1 MMLTDLE
8 IAQKAKMENI
18 NEVAKQIDLTE
29 KDLELYG
36 NYKAKISF
44 DAINRYKKNKRGK
57 IILVT
62 AINPTKAGEG
72 KSTTTIG
79 LGDSLSKLG
88 YKTMIALR
96 EPSLGPVMGLKG
108 GAAGGGYS
116 QVVPMEDINLHF
128 TGDIHAI
135 TSANN
140 LISSVID
147 NHLYRGNDL
156 AIDPENVIW
165 RRTMDMND
173 RALRKIEVGLS
184 LKREVPRYDGFDI
197 SVASEVMAVLCLASD
212 LDDLKTRLAKMIV
225 AYNKDGK
232 PITVKDLK
240 VEGALTMLLKDAI
253 KPNLVQTLE
262 KTPALIHG
270 GPFAN
275 IAHGANSVIATDFA
289 SRVSE
294 YVVTEAGFGAD
305 LGMEK
310 FMNIKMRTMD
320 TMPRAVVIV
329 ASIRALKLHGDANK
343 NDLETENVAAI
354 KQGIVNLEKHIES
367 VKEFNRPYVI
377 ALNRF
382 ASDTDAELDFVL
394 DWAKENNH
402 PISLSEVF
410 TKGSEGGLDLANK
423 IVDLTKDLPETKNK
437 PIYSL
442 DVSIK
447 EKINTIAKK
456 IYGAKAVKFTEEAE
470 KQIEEFNTFGWDKLP
485 ICMAKTPLSLSDD
498 KKLKG
503 RPKDFTITV
512 RELKPSIG
520 AGFIVAL
527 TGKVMTMPGLPK
539 HGAYENMDVVDGNII
554 GLF

>member
-1 MMLTDLE
+1 MLSDLQ
-8 IAQKAKMENI
+8 IAQKATMTPITEI
-18 NEVAKQIDLTE
+18 AKQINLKPE
-29 KDLELYG
+29 DLELYG
-36 NYKAKISF
+36 PFKAKISF
-44 DAINRYKKNKRGK
+44 EAINRFKQNDRGK

-79 LGDSLSKLG
+79 LGDSLKSLG

-96 EPSLGPVMGLKG
+96 EPSLGPVMGMKG

-135 TSANN
+135 GAANN

-147 NHLYRGNDL
+147 NHLYQGNAL
-156 AIDPENVIW
+156 NINPEKVIW
-165 RRTMDMND
+165 HRVVDMND
-173 RALRKIEVGLS
+173 RALRKIQVGLS
-184 LKREVPRYDGFDI
+184 LKKEVPRYDSFDI
-197 SVASEVMAVLCLASD
+197 TVASEVMAVLCLSED
-212 LDDLKTRLAKMIV
+212 LDDLKERLSRMVV
-225 AYNKDGK
+225 AYNMNDE
-232 PITVKDLK
+232 PVLVKDLK
-240 VEGALTMLLKDAI
+240 VQGALTMVLKDAI

-275 IAHGANSVIATDFA
+275 IAHGANSIIATDFA

-310 FMNIKMRTMD
+310 FMDIKMRTMD
-320 TMPRAVVIV
+320 TMPSAVVLV
-329 ASIRALKLHGDANK
+329 ASIRALKLHGLADDKTLDEENIDALK
-343 NDLETENVAAI
+343 
-354 KQGIVNLEKHIES
+354 KGIVNLEKHIES
-367 VKEFNRPYVI
+367 IQHYQRPYVI
-377 ALNRF
+377 AINRF
-382 ASDTDAELDFVL
+382 PKDTEAEVKTLL
-394 DWAKENNH
+394 DWAKANHH

-410 TKGSEGGLDLANK
+410 AKGSKGGQDLAK
-423 IVDLTKDLPETKNK
+423 KVIELTQDSVQEKNQ
-437 PIYSL
+437 PLYPL
-442 DVSIK
+442 DMPIK
-447 EKINTIAKK
+447 EKIETIAKK
-456 IYGAKAVKFTEEAE
+456 IYGAKGVVFKDKA
-470 KQIEEFNTFGWDKLP
+470 IEDMKLFSKNGWDKLA

-498 KKLKG
+498 SKLKG
-503 RPKDFTITV
+503 RPTDFDITV
-512 RELKPSIG
+512 RSLKPSAG

-527 TGKVMTMPGLPK
+527 TGKVMTMPGLPR
-539 HGAYENMDVVDGNII
+539 HGAYENMDVIDNKII

>member
-1 MMLTDLE
+1 MLSDLD
-8 IAQKAKMENI
+8 IAQKAKMEEI
-18 NEVAKQIDLTE
+18 TEVAKQIDLTA

-135 TSANN
+135 TAANN

-147 NHLYRGNDL
+147 NHLYRGNKLD
-156 AIDPENVIW
+156 INPENVVW

-173 RALRKIEVGLS
+173 RSLRKIKVGLS
-184 LKREVPRYDGFDI
+184 LKREVPRFDGFDI
-197 SVASEVMAVLCLASD
+197 SVASEVMAVLCLATD
-212 LDDLKTRLAKMIV
+212 LDDLKARLSKMVV
-225 AYNKDGK
+225 AYNTDLK
-232 PITVKDLK
+232 PVTVKDLK

-310 FMNIKMRTMD
+310 FMDIKMRTMD

-329 ASIRALKLHGDANK
+329 ASIRALKLHGDAK
-343 NDLETENVAAI
+343 KEDLENEDVEAI
-354 KQGIVNLEKHIES
+354 KKGIVNLEKHIES
-367 VKEFNRPYVI
+367 VKEFDRPYVI

-382 ASDTDAELDFVL
+382 ANDTDNELNYVI
-394 DWAKENNH
+394 DWAKANNH

-410 TKGSEGGLDLANK
+410 TKGSEGGLDLAEK
-423 IVDLTKDLPETKNK
+423 IVKLTDNKPDIKNN

-442 DVSIK
+442 DMSIK

-456 IYGAKAVKFTEEAE
+456 IYGAKAVEFTERAE
-470 KQIEEFNTFGWDKLP
+470 DQIIEFNKNGWDKLP
-485 ICMAKTPLSLSDD
+485 ICMAKTPLSLSDNA
-498 KKLKG
+498 KLKG
-503 RPKDFTITV
+503 RPKDFIITV

-539 HGAYENMDVVDGNII
+539 HGAYENMDVIDQKII

>member
-1 MMLTDLE
+1 MLSDLQ

-18 NEVAKQIDLTE
+18 TEIAKKINLSPE
-29 KDLELYG
+29 DLELYG

-44 DAINRYKKNKRGK
+44 DAINRYKNNQRGK

-79 LGDSLSKLG
+79 LGDSLSALG

-96 EPSLGPVMGLKG
+96 EPSLGPVMGMKG

-135 TSANN
+135 TAANN

-147 NHLYRGNDL
+147 NHLYQGNSLD
-156 AIDPENVIW
+156 INPEKVIW
-165 RRTMDMND
+165 RRVLDMND
-173 RALRKIEVGLS
+173 RALRRVHVALS
-184 LKREVPRYDGFDI
+184 LKREVPRFDGFDI
-197 SVASEVMAVLCLASD
+197 TVASEVMAVLCLSKD
-212 LDDLKTRLAKMIV
+212 LNDLKTRLGHMVV
-225 AYNKDGK
+225 AYNMDDN
-232 PITVKDLK
+232 PVTVKDLK

-275 IAHGANSVIATDFA
+275 IAHGANSIIASDFA

-294 YVVTEAGFGAD
+294 YLVTEAGFGAD

-310 FMNIKMRTMD
+310 FMNIKMRAMD
-320 TMPRAVVIV
+320 TMPSAVVIV
-329 ASIRALKLHGDANK
+329 ASIRALKLHGDANDDSLDQEDVEALK
-343 NDLETENVAAI
+343 
-354 KQGIVNLEKHIES
+354 KGIVNLEKHIES
-367 VKEFNRPYVI
+367 VKNFDRPYVI
-377 ALNRF
+377 AINRF
-382 ASDTDAELDFVL
+382 PKDTENEINTLL
-394 DWAKENNH
+394 EWAKDNHH

-410 TKGSEGGLDLANK
+410 AKGSEGGIDLAKK
-423 IVDLTKDLPETKNK
+423 IVKLTEGEA
-437 PIYSL
+437 PINNQPLYSL
-442 DVSIK
+442 DMPIK
-447 EKINTIAKK
+447 EKIETIAKK
-456 IYGAKAVKFTEEAE
+456 IYGADGVDFSDKANE
-470 KQIEEFNTFGWDKLP
+470 QIESFNKNGWDKLA
-485 ICMAKTPLSLSDD
+485 ICMAKTPLSLSDNA
-498 KKLKG
+498 KLKG
-503 RPKDFTITV
+503 RPENFRITV
-512 RELKPSIG
+512 REFKPSIG

-539 HGAYENMDVVDGNII
+539 HGAYENMDVVDEKIL

>member
-1 MMLTDLE
+1 MLSDLD
-8 IAQKAKMENI
+8 IAQKAKMEEI
-18 NEVAKQIDLTE
+18 TEIAKQIDLTA

-135 TSANN
+135 TAANN

-147 NHLYRGNDL
+147 NHLYRGNKLD
-156 AIDPENVIW
+156 IDPENVVW

-173 RALRKIEVGLS
+173 RSLRKIKVGLS
-184 LKREVPRYDGFDI
+184 LKREVPRFDGFDI
-197 SVASEVMAVLCLASD
+197 SVASEVMAVLCLATD
-212 LDDLKTRLAKMIV
+212 LDDLKARLSKMVV
-225 AYNKDGK
+225 AYNTDLK
-232 PITVKDLK
+232 PVTVKDLK

-310 FMNIKMRTMD
+310 FMDIKMRTMD

-329 ASIRALKLHGDANK
+329 ASIRALKLHGDAK
-343 NDLETENVAAI
+343 KEDLENEDVEAI
-354 KQGIVNLEKHIES
+354 KKGIVNLEKHIES
-367 VKEFNRPYVI
+367 VREFDRPYVI

-382 ASDTDAELDFVL
+382 ANDTDNELNYVI
-394 DWAKENNH
+394 DWAKANNH

-410 TKGSEGGLDLANK
+410 TKGSEGGLDLAEK
-423 IVDLTKDLPETKNK
+423 IVKLTDNKANIKNK

-442 DVSIK
+442 DMSIK
-447 EKINTIAKK
+447 DKINTIAKK
-456 IYGAKAVKFTEEAE
+456 IYGAKAVEFTERAE
-470 KQIEEFNTFGWDKLP
+470 EQIIEFNKNGWDKLP
-485 ICMAKTPLSLSDD
+485 ICMAKTPLSLSDNA
-498 KKLKG
+498 KLKG

-539 HGAYENMDVVDGNII
+539 HGAYENMDVIDQKII